1 MNTTHIADWVN
12 LLQQTCAD
20 IKMTHLDFVL
30 DQCGIDFSV
39 IPVLRDF
46 SSPLVWQSLYQG
58 SACGDFRDLIAY
70 GRELLAVTSKGIYA
84 STNGGKSWMMR
95 YVGSACGEFLTIL
108 DGGGELLATTT
119 KGLYR
124 STNGGSTWLRR

>member
-1 MNTTHIADWVN
+1 MI
-12 LLQQTCAD
+12 TCGKELIRISAKNGLERS
-20 IKMTHLDFVL
+20 INGGM
-30 DQCGIDFSV
+30 S
-39 IPVLRDF
+39 
-46 SSPLVWQSLYQG
+46 WQSLYQG

-95 YVGSACGEFLTIL
+95 YVGSACGEFLTLL

-124 STNGGSTWLRR
+124 STNGGSTWLRG

>member
-1 MNTTHIADWVN
+1 M
-12 LLQQTCAD
+12 
-20 IKMTHLDFVL
+20 
-30 DQCGIDFSV
+30 
-39 IPVLRDF
+39 
-46 SSPLVWQSLYQG
+46 
-58 SACGDFRDLIAY
+58 
-70 GRELLAVTSKGIYA
+70 TSKGIYA

-95 YVGSACGEFLTIL
+95 YVGSACGEFLTLL